1 MDIFTHFMFG
11 GLLYLLFLKEV
22 TLEYILT
29 AMFFAALPDLDIFL
43 MPLKRKFKSDYLEH
57 RGGSH
62 SFIMGIIV
70 SFFGGLIISPLTQ
83 LPFLNVW
90 IIGMLFYGLHVA
102 MDLLTT
108 TKIPFLYPLSKKEVS
123 YYVEKAG
130 SQFTMLNSFLCI
142 ILMRLVYETPRDHQN
157 LLNVINFFTFFFI
170 GYYILRII
178 SKIVANLHLDSK
190 EKYFP
195 GVLPFFYIIFK
206 YDMKDNVIN
215 IVLEKK
221 SHFTKRSLIHKKT
234 ISLNPTELELF
245 EKALSICNSDYY
257 FAKWTLLPA
266 LIRGEENLSVRFYF
280 LEPMM
285 HKRAVYVQ
293 YNFDVLSQE
302 VIGVKR
308 YYGPF
313 LD

>member
-1 MDIFTHFMFG
+1 MDIISHFMMG
-11 GLLYLLFLKEV
+11 GLLYLLFLKTI
-22 TLEYILT
+22 TLEYIVT

-43 MPLKRKFKSDYLEH
+43 FPLKRKLKSKYLDH

-62 SFIMGIIV
+62 SFVMGIIV
-70 SFFGGLIISPLTQ
+70 SFFMGLILSPLLQ

-90 IIGMLFYGLHVA
+90 IIGALFYGLHIA

-123 YYVEKAG
+123 FYVEKAG
-130 SQFTMLNSFLCI
+130 SQFTMFSSFLCI
-142 ILMRLVYETPRDHQN
+142 LTLLNTFNTTQN
-157 LLNVINFFTFFFI
+157 LYKVLLVINFFTYFFI

-178 SKIVANLHLDSK
+178 SKIIANFHLDSK
-190 EKYFP
+190 EKYLP
-195 GVLPFFYIIFK
+195 GVFPFFYTIYK
-206 YDMKDNVIN
+206 YDRKDNILDM
-215 IVLEKK
+215 VLEKK
-221 SHFTKRSLIHKKT
+221 FLFTKRSVFYKKT
-234 ISLNPTELELF
+234 LTMNSTEMELF

-266 LIRGEENLSVRFYF
+266 MINTEENISVRFYF

-285 HKRAVYVQ
+285 RKRAVYVQ
-293 YNFDVLSQE
+293 YNFDKISQE